1 MNDRVPVY
9 FYNPGQRIPS
19 YARGGLHE
27 HARELARQGRNGDNM
42 VVHMSKDEFNA
53 FRSKY
58 GDPTINPKTGLPEYW
73 SLRDFIAPAASI
85 IAPLALGSV
94 FPTYAADLAGYFGGA
109 PGLETAI
116 SGLGGAGV
124 GALASSLMGGK
135 ALPGAVLGG
144 LTGAIMPN
152 WGDIT
157 TGIKG
162 LLPTAAATA
171 AATPAP
177 GLAVA
182 PPAAPGLW
190 SGFEELGEPLPPLLK
205 AAELPAPID
214 EINTGGY
221 PISTIPIRIEEPPLP
236 GKGIAESWPA
246 RDAAWKAA
254 KEKEA
259 LEAAAKR
266 QKLWDQ
272 WKWPALA
279 GGALMAAQY
288 ANRPKAVPKTGG
300 AIVPYSKSRNEPLQ
314 NITLARNY
322 QLPSNLG
329 TFGQRTRGPN
339 DRFFNDQFTVAAA
352 RGGEIEGGG
361 PLSMMSAMHDGPGYV
376 GSKEPNGDGRS
387 DGVEARLS
395 NKEYVVDAE
404 SMALLGNGDPDA
416 GAKKMDEFRKNLRRQ
431 KGKALAKGK
440 FSPDAKKSPLSYL
453 SGGG

>member
-124 GALASSLMGGK
+124 GALASRLMGGK

-157 TGIKG
+157 HGIKG

-171 AATPAP
+171 PATPAP
-177 GLAVA
+177 GLPVA
-182 PPAAPGLW
+182 PQAATGLGPV
-190 SGFEELGEPLPPLLK
+190 SGSIVSPLGGPLPLIHESAGIPVTPPVILASTPPQPPPK
-205 AAELPAPID
+205 P
-214 EINTGGY
+214 TGTDWG
-221 PISTIPIRIEEPPLP
+221 
-236 GKGIAESWPA
+236 AQW
-246 RDAAWKAA
+246 
-254 KEKEA
+254 
-259 LEAAAKR
+259 
-266 QKLWDQ
+266 QK
-272 WKWPALA
+272 WKWPLGIGA
-279 GGALMAAQY
+279 GLMAAQY